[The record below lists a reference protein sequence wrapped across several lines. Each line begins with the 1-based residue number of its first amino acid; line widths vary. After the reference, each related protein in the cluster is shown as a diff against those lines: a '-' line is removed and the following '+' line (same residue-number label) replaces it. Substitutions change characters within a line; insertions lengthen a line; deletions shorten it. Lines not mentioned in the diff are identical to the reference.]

1 MLTRTL
7 ITNGYLTLLLTTGR
21 PRYRIR
27 VLDFVSLVLVLEDG
41 ALAGHRVERPG
52 AAGRE
57 VGLQDAVTAPQ
68 AVPGNCTRTASGPSH
83 GTHSQNGAEE
93 TAGIPALFGRV
104 DKGVAKLLSPMFQ
117 GFTASHREARVCTGF
132 CKICA

>member
-7 ITNGYLTLLLTTGR
+7 NTHVYLTLSLTTR
-21 PRYRIR
+21 WPRYRICS
-27 VLDFVSLVLVLEDG
+27 LDFASLVLVLEDG

-68 AVPGNCTRTASGPSH
+68 AVPGNCTRTAPGPCHRAH
-83 GTHSQNGAEE
+83 GQDGAEE
-93 TAGIPALFGRV
+93 TAGIPALFGGV
-104 DKGVAKLLSPMFQ
+104 DKGVAKLLSPMF
-117 GFTASHREARVCTGF
+117 
-132 CKICA
+132 